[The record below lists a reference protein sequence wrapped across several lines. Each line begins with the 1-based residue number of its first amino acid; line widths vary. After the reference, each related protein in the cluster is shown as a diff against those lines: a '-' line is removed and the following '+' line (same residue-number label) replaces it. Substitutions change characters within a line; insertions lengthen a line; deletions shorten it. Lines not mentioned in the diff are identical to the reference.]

1 MAFWM
6 PSVVKFSEW
15 EDVSDMDVSVIIPT
29 YKPQE
34 YIWQCL
40 DTLYQQTLEHR
51 RYELIV
57 VVNGCK
63 EPYYSQ
69 ILAHVTKWDKDLK
82 VTVLQTDV
90 PGVSHARNMGIERVE
105 GKYVCFVDD
114 DDWVSATYLEGLLS
128 GLIDSEGCIVVSNV
142 KAFEEETSR
151 LLDDYLSK
159 AYNRNKQKVRLNLC
173 RMRSLFSTVWCKAIS
188 GDLVVGRRFD
198 ESFRIGE
205 DALFMASITNRLK
218 LIRFAPVDA
227 VYYRRVRKESASRG
241 KMPIGFIVQNAW
253 RLWLQYG
260 KLFAS
265 DMSHYNV
272 MFFMTRFLAVTKNHV
287 LLIKKTWGE
296 GWL

>member
-69 ILAHVTKWDKDLK
+69 ILAHVAKWDKDLK

-90 PGVSHARNMGIERVE
+90 PGVSHARNMGIERAE

-128 GLIDSEGCIVVSNV
+128 VAKGDETMVIGKVMNFDEGKNV
-142 KAFEEETSR
+142 FVDDWLTASYRRNSQLPDQASLMSCRSFMSVACCKLTARKAIGDYRFDTSF
-151 LLDDYLSK
+151 
-159 AYNRNKQKVRLNLC
+159 KQGED
-173 RMRSLFSTVWCKAIS
+173 SLFNATMSH
-188 GDLVVGRRFD
+188 
-198 ESFRIGE
+198 
-205 DALFMASITNRLK
+205 RL
-218 LIRFAPVDA
+218 RDFGVAPPDVI
-227 VYYRRVRKESASRG
+227 YYRRLRQSSASR
-241 KMPIGFIVQNAW
+241 
-253 RLWLQYG
+253 
-260 KLFAS
+260 
-265 DMSHYNV
+265 
-272 MFFMTRFLAVTKNHV
+272 TRSYADVFKDNFRLAVAFAKIYCKGMDKYDFLFFATRILACMKAT
-287 LLIKKTWGE
+287 LRSMRG
-296 GWL
+296 